1 MDTLD
6 DWLIAL
12 HILAA
17 VIWVGGALLVQLL
30 ATRVKSTGT
39 PAELAAFAK
48 NIDFVAQRTFI
59 PASLTLLIAGVI
71 LVSRDVFEL
80 QTWVVI
86 GLVVWT
92 LSFISGAFFLG
103 PQSGK
108 FGQELD
114 EHGPTPQVMKRLD
127 TIMLTSRI
135 EVVLLLLVVLDM
147 SLKPGA

>member
-17 VIWVGGALLVQLL
+17 VIWVGGAVLVQLL
-30 ATRVKSTGT
+30 GTRVRSTSPPT
-39 PAELAAFAK
+39 ELAAFAK
-48 NIDFVAQRTFI
+48 NVDFIGQRTFI
-59 PASLTLLIAGVI
+59 PASLTLIITGVI

-80 QTWVVI
+80 QTWVII

-108 FGQELD
+108 LGKELD
-114 EHGPTPQVMKRLD
+114 EQGPTPQVMKRLD
-127 TIMLTSRI
+127 TIMLVSRI

>member
-6 DWLIAL
+6 DWLIAI

-17 VIWVGGALLVQLL
+17 VIWVGGALAVQLL
-30 ATRVKSTGT
+30 ASRTKATT
-39 PAELAAFAK
+39 PPAELASFAQTV
-48 NIDFVAQRTFI
+48 DFVAPRTFI
-59 PASLTLLIAGVI
+59 PASLTLIVTGII

-92 LSFISGAFFLG
+92 VSFISGAGFLG
-103 PQSGK
+103 PQTAK
-108 FGQELD
+108 FGKELE
-114 EHGPTPQVMKRLD
+114 EHGPTPGVMKRLD
-127 TIMLTSRI
+127 TIMLISRI
-135 EVVLLLLVVLDM
+135 ELVLLVLVVLDM